1 MKAHKAKYKAYSEQ
15 PNLHLTPEERRYFG
29 QLFSSA
35 DTDKLGVVTGET
47 AVKFFE
53 KTRLSSDVLGEI
65 WQIADTEN
73 RGLLTPAGFGIVL
86 RLIGYAQAGRQ
97 VSTELALKRKCILSP
112 NITSVAW
119 FILARSWRTSPKV
132 RWHCNT
138 TSSASKC
145 GSSASPSQRRAHSGA
160 ATDSGYGQSIY

>member
-1 MKAHKAKYKAYSEQ
+1 MFTHRSVMIARRAKVGIYAEQ
-15 PNLHLTPEERRYFG
+15 PNLHLSPDERRYFG

-35 DTDKLGVVTGET
+35 DADKLGVVTGET

-53 KTRLSSDVLGEI
+53 KTKLSSDVLGEI

-97 VSTELALKRKCILSP
+97 VSTDLALKRKCIS
-112 NITSVAW
+112 T
-119 FILARSWRTSPKV
+119 
-132 RWHCNT
+132 
-138 TSSASKC
+138 
-145 GSSASPSQRRAHSGA
+145 
-160 ATDSGYGQSIY
+160 

>member
-1 MKAHKAKYKAYSEQ
+1 MASRQSIIARRAKSRIFSEQ
-15 PNLHLTPEERRYFG
+15 PNLHLSPEERRYFG

-35 DTDKLGVVTGET
+35 DTDKLGVVTGEV

-73 RGLLTPAGFGIVL
+73 RGLLTPAGFGVVL

-97 VSTELALKRKCILSP
+97 VSADLALKREHTFLANSYVESTANTSTQLEDRSLS
-112 NITSVAW
+112 SMA
-119 FILARSWRTSPKV
+119 FHHRKV
-132 RWHCNT
+132 YRQAQLLCKLKQ
-138 TSSASKC
+138 AED
-145 GSSASPSQRRAHSGA
+145 PY
-160 ATDSGYGQSIY
+160 GYHH